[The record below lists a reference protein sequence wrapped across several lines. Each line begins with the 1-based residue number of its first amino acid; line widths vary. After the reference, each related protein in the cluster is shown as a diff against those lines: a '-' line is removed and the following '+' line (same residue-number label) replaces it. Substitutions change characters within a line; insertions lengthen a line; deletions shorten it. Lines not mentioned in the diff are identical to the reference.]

1 MICNRKSIKV
11 TVSLKVANV
20 TEILVTHLVTTK
32 SYTVNNAISSIYKQM

>member
-11 TVSLKVANV
+11 TVDLKVTNV

-32 SYTVNNAISSIYKQM
+32 SYTASNAISITYK